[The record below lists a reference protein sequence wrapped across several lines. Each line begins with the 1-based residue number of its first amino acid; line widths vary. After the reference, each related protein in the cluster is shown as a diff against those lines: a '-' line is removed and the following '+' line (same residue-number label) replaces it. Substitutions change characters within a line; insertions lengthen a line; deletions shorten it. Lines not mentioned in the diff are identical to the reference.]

1 MSNGQNDGRFAPPQA
16 HVEDVSD
23 GPIGSTE
30 TASRASRFWAVM
42 IDGIVSMILLWVVSK
57 ITPWDPYHPQ
67 NPSLM
72 AFKPL
77 TTLGSF
83 ALYALAQGYLLATR
97 GQSIGK
103 ILLKIRIVRTDG
115 SQASWQRLLGL
126 RYGVQAALQALPA
139 AGMIFGLVDSLWIF
153 GKERR
158 CLHDLIA
165 DTIVIKA

>member
-1 MSNGQNDGRFAPPQA
+1 
-16 HVEDVSD
+16 
-23 GPIGSTE
+23 
-30 TASRASRFWAVM
+30 
-42 IDGIVSMILLWVVSK
+42 
-57 ITPWDPYHPQ
+57 
-67 NPSLM
+67 
-72 AFKPL
+72 
-77 TTLGSF
+77 
-83 ALYALAQGYLLATR
+83 
-97 GQSIGK
+97 
-103 ILLKIRIVRTDG
+103 VRTDG